1 MGCKV
6 VQGFKEVGKM
16 LADSIVCVV
25 GGRVPA
31 QRERGLQRGLVV
43 VKDFEGGADAG
54 PRGSVH
60 DLRGNLWMTITE
72 RPQHRPQSICV
83 ERLH

>member
-16 LADSIVCVV
+16 LADSIICIV

-31 QRERGLQRGLVV
+31 QRERGL
-43 VKDFEGGADAG
+43 
-54 PRGSVH
+54 
-60 DLRGNLWMTITE
+60 
-72 RPQHRPQSICV
+72 
-83 ERLH
+83 